1 MATENP
7 GLRELKKQQT
17 RESIADAALELTLEK
32 GLENVTIE
40 EIAKVAFVSPR
51 TVSNYFLCK
60 EEAIVAAGAQQSMTL
75 LSEFAERPAGEHPLH
90 ALRALL
96 SDFIV
101 GRSPEQ
107 LQLSRRKMDLSLQY
121 PSLRPFEMARFET
134 LEESLRDTI
143 ATRTGT
149 SVDTDL
155 YPWLVAA
162 AAIAAVK
169 SAMRLW
175 ATPEASTDGLRELIE
190 EAFDQFS
197 AGLPTPPNS
206 PGTY

>member
-1 MATENP
+1 MGTETP

-17 RESIADAALELTLEK
+17 RESIADAALDLTLEK

-60 EEAIVAAGAQQSMTL
+60 EEAIVAAGTQPSKTL
-75 LSEFAERPAGEHPLH
+75 LGEFEERPAGEHPLLS
-90 ALRALL
+90 LRALL
-96 SDFIV
+96 SDFVV
-101 GRSPEQ
+101 GHSPEE
-107 LQLSRRKMDLSLQY
+107 LELSLRKMDLSLQY
-121 PSLRPFEMARFET
+121 PSLRPFETARFDE
-134 LEESLRDTI
+134 LEESLRDAI

-149 SVDTDL
+149 SVTTDL
-155 YPWLVAA
+155 YPWLAAA

-169 SAMRLW
+169 SAMQIW
-175 ATPEASTDGLRELIE
+175 AAATTSTLGLRQLIE

-197 AGLPTPPNS
+197 AGLPAPPNT
-206 PGTY
+206 PATD